1 MVVIVEGPR
10 PIPSHSRP
18 IPFLLLLLL
27 RAICHVYSKMS
38 DRSLI
43 VQAKGGSSDLC
54 DLICSAAAAPI
65 IARCTTT
72 RAAAGQVE
80 GSPGRGTAR
89 GSAGASLRLRVRG
102 DGLPAAAGCAQ
113 HGRARAPVGA

>member
-1 MVVIVEGPR
+1 MVVIVAGP
-10 PIPSHSRP
+10 RP

-27 RAICHVYSKMS
+27 WAVCHLPSKTS
-38 DRSLI
+38 GGSLI
-43 VQAKGGSSDLC
+43 VQAKGGSFDLC

-80 GSPGRGTAR
+80 GTTGRGTAR

>member
-1 MVVIVEGPR
+1 MPGRQRSFLVSEMSGGAGAHGGDR
-10 PIPSHSRP
+10 PRP

-27 RAICHVYSKMS
+27 RAICHLYSKMS
-38 DRSLI
+38 DSSLI
-43 VQAKGGSSDLC
+43 VQAEGRSSDLC

-89 GSAGASLRLRVRG
+89 GSAGASLRL
-102 DGLPAAAGCAQ
+102 
-113 HGRARAPVGA
+113 